1 MSSLETHRL
10 VCLFFLSINSDN
22 HNIKRQNIRAAME
35 YNESRDAD
43 DKPRLSEAGAD
54 GTAGCS
60 TEVSRG

>member
-1 MSSLETHRL
+1 MSNLESHNLTRI
-10 VCLFFLSINSDN
+10 FFLFINSDDRC
-22 HNIKRQNIRAAME
+22 IKRKNIRAAVE

-60 TEVSRG
+60 T